1 MMIKGSNDVSYRQ
14 LLLDTHVC
22 FGFLT
27 LSGEEITAST
37 SNGVTVGIDLR
48 RRALSE
54 NTSQHS
60 DLDKTSK
67 KRKLPVQ
74 EPIIEKELKVP
85 HLCTEQHTDG

>member
-1 MMIKGSNDVSYRQ
+1 MLIKGSQSVSYRK
-14 LLLDTHVC
+14 LLLQTHVC

-27 LSGEEITAST
+27 LPGEEITAST
-37 SNGVTVGIDLR
+37 SNVGIDLTR
-48 RRALSE
+48 RSLSK

-67 KRKLPVQ
+67 KRMLPVQ

>member
-1 MMIKGSNDVSYRQ
+1 MSYCQ
-14 LLLDTHVC
+14 LLLHTHVC
-22 FGFLT
+22 FGFLS

-37 SNGVTVGIDLR
+37 STVGIDLT

-54 NTSQHS
+54 NTSQRS
-60 DLDKTSK
+60 DFDRTSK